1 MKAETDWGRVEQK
14 NQQKHFS
21 VSEGAAMPPRTRLA
35 RHRAR
40 PATAALAAVTVL
52 AGLLAGAVP
61 SASAATAAAADDPA
75 PVLVD
80 RFEGEV
86 PFANQPADGIFTWG
100 GDSDD
105 PPTLALKD
113 RADAPEG
120 AKVLEGTYNIS
131 GYGGLSHDFAADQ
144 PAHDWSAH
152 KGIRFWWYGQNTAPL
167 PPGSGKRINF
177 EIKDGGANG
186 EASELWTTSFTDDW
200 EGWHQVEIPF
210 TDFTYRTDYQPVGG
224 IDQVLGLDEMWGYAV
239 TLPTGAPG
247 SFAMDGVELY
257 GKADAALKASVVTD
271 AAVHTVKEGGT
282 ADIDVS
288 VATTGS
294 VPIEEPVTVAYATKG
309 GSAEAGKDYT
319 PVTGT
324 YTFPAG
330 TASGT
335 SHRISVAT
343 RKDGAAES
351 AETIPLEL
359 TVTGAKPPKENPQVV
374 IDAHGL
380 PYLDPKLPVKKRVAD
395 LLSRMSPAEKAG
407 QMTQAERNALK
418 SQGDIAAYDLGSLL
432 SGGGSVPTPNTPE
445 AWAKMVDAYQLR
457 AQATRFQIPLIY
469 GVDAVHGHNN
479 VIGSTIMPHN
489 IGIGAGRDPKLAERT
504 GAVTADEVRATG
516 IPWDFAP
523 CLCVTRDERWGRS
536 YESYGEDPALVE
548 SMETVIQGMQG
559 SASGKDLHRNDKV
572 LATAKHYV
580 GDGGTEFGSS
590 TTGSYTIDQGVT
602 KVTRQELEAVHLAP
616 FEEAVKRGVGTVMPS
631 YSSLDILGDDQG
643 PVKMHADAEMIN
655 GVLKDRMGFEG
666 FVISDW
672 QAIDQIPGDYASDVR
687 TSVNAG
693 LDMIMVPTAYQD
705 FTKTLQD
712 EVTAGRISQ
721 ARIDDAVTRILTQ
734 KFRLGLFEKPYA
746 DTTDI
751 DQVGSAG
758 HRAVAREA
766 AAKSQVLLKNDGGVL
781 PLKASQKVYVAGSNA
796 DNIGNQAG
804 GWTVS
809 WQGSSGRITT
819 GTTIL
824 EAMKKDATDAASV
837 TYSKDASA
845 STDGYD
851 VGVVVV
857 GETPYAEGI
866 GDVGNGNDLEL
877 TAADKAAIDKVCAAM
892 KCAVL
897 VVSGRPQLIGDR
909 LGDIDALVAS
919 WLPGTEG
926 DGVADVLYGKRA
938 FTGQLPVT
946 WPKSES
952 QLPINVGDA
961 TYDPQFPYGWGLTTL
976 KKAPTGGEL
985 TLGALAVAAQ
995 LAEKAGLGKSEAGRA
1010 IVDQARLLV
1019 QQKAGGK
1026 PTAAVSKP
1034 FADADHLLLTGDLTG
1049 AVAKL
1054 RTAYRAVQR

>member
-1 MKAETDWGRVEQK
+1 
-14 NQQKHFS
+14 
-21 VSEGAAMPPRTRLA
+21 MPPRTR
-35 RHRAR
+35 HRSR
-40 PATAALAAVTVL
+40 PATAALAAATVL
-52 AGLLAGAVP
+52 AGLLAGAAP
-61 SASAATAAAADDPA
+61 SAAAPAAADDPA
-75 PVLVD
+75 PVAID

-86 PFANQPADGIFTWG
+86 PFANQPAEGIFTWG
-100 GDSDD
+100 GDADD
-105 PPTLALKD
+105 PPTLAIKE

-120 AKVLEGTYNIS
+120 AKVLEGTYDIS
-131 GYGGLSHDFAADQ
+131 GYGGLSHDYAADQ

-167 PPGSGKRINF
+167 PPGSGKKISF
-177 EIKDGGANG
+177 EIKDGGADG

-210 TDFTYRTDYQPVGG
+210 ADFTYRADYQPVGG
-224 IDQVLGLDEMWGYAV
+224 IDQILGLDEMWGYAL

-247 SFAMDGVELY
+247 SFAMDGMELY
-257 GKADAALKASVVTD
+257 GKADPALKASVTAD
-271 AAVHTVKEGGT
+271 AAVHPVKQGAT
-282 ADIDVS
+282 ADIDLS

-294 VPIEEPVTVAYATKG
+294 APLEDPVTVEYETKG
-309 GSAEAGKDYT
+309 GSAGSGTDYT
-319 PVTGT
+319 PVSGT

-335 SHRISVAT
+335 SHRVSVAT
-343 RKDGAAES
+343 RKTAGAAS
-351 AETIPLEL
+351 AKTIPLEL

-380 PYLDPKLPVKKRVAD
+380 PYQDAKLPVKKRVAD
-395 LLSRMSPAEKAG
+395 LLARMSPAEKAG
-407 QMTQAERNALK
+407 QMTQAERNALT
-418 SQGDIAAYDLGSLL
+418 SQGDIAGYDLGSLL
-432 SGGGSVPTPNTPE
+432 SGGGSVPTPNTPQ
-445 AWAKMVDAYQLR
+445 AWAKMVDSYQLR

-479 VIGSTIMPHN
+479 VVGSTIMPHN
-489 IGIGAGRDPKLAERT
+489 VGLGATRDPKTVEKT
-504 GAVTADEVRATG
+504 GAVTASEVRATG

-523 CLCVTRDERWGRS
+523 CLCVSRDERWGRS

-548 SMETVIQGMQG
+548 SLETVIQGMQG
-559 SASGKDLHRNDKV
+559 AASGKDLGRSDKV
-572 LATAKHYV
+572 LATAKHFV
-580 GDGGTEFGSS
+580 GDGGTEYGSS
-590 TTGSYTIDQGVT
+590 TTGSYPIDQGVT
-602 KVTRQELEAVHLAP
+602 KVTREELEAVHLAP
-616 FEEAVKRGVGTVMPS
+616 FGEAVKRGIGTVMPS
-631 YSSLDILGDDQG
+631 YSSLDIIGDDRG

-687 TSVNAG
+687 TSINAG
-693 LDMIMVPTAYQD
+693 LDMIMVPTAYKE
-705 FTKTLQD
+705 FTRTLQD
-712 EVTAGRISQ
+712 EVTAGRVPQ
-721 ARIDDAVTRILTQ
+721 ARIDDAVSRILTQ

-746 DTTDI
+746 DTGNLGK
-751 DQVGSAG
+751 VGSAG

-781 PLKASQKVYVAGSNA
+781 PLKSSQKVYVAGSNA
-796 DNIGNQAG
+796 DDIGNQAG

-809 WQGSSGRITT
+809 WQGSSGDITP

-824 EAMKKDATDAASV
+824 SAMKKDAASV

-845 STDGYD
+845 ATDGYD

-857 GETPYAEGI
+857 GETPYAEGV
-866 GDVGNGNDLEL
+866 GDVGNGHDLEL
-877 TAADKAAIDKVCAAM
+877 SAADKAAVDKVCAAM

-897 VVSGRPQLIGDR
+897 IVSGRPQLIGDR
-909 LGDIDALVAS
+909 LDGIDALVAS

-961 TYDPQFPYGWGLTTL
+961 AYDPQFPYGWGLTTL
-976 KKAPTGGEL
+976 RKPPAGGEL
-985 TLGALAVAAQ
+985 TLTALALAAQ
-995 LAEKAGLGKSEAGRA
+995 VAERTGLGRTEVGRT
-1010 IVDQARLLV
+1010 IVGQARLLV
-1019 QQKAGGK
+1019 QQKTGGK
-1026 PTAAVSKP
+1026 LGEAVSKP

-1054 RTAYRAVQR
+1054 RAAYRAA

>member
-1 MKAETDWGRVEQK
+1 
-14 NQQKHFS
+14 
-21 VSEGAAMPPRTRLA
+21 MPPRTHRA

-40 PATAALAAVTVL
+40 PTTAALAAVTVL

-61 SASAATAAAADDPA
+61 SASAATAAATADDPA

-105 PPTLALKD
+105 PPTLTLKD

-224 IDQVLGLDEMWGYAV
+224 IDQVLGLDEMWGYAL

-271 AAVHTVKEGGT
+271 AAVRTVKEGGT

-294 VPIEEPVTVAYATKG
+294 APIEEPVTVAYETKG

-335 SHRISVAT
+335 SHRISVVT

-418 SQGDIAAYDLGSLL
+418 SQGDIATYDLGSLL

-687 TSVNAG
+687 TSINAG

-746 DTTDI
+746 DTADI

-809 WQGSSGRITT
+809 WQGSSGRITM

-995 LAEKAGLGKSEAGRA
+995 IAEKAGLGKSEAGKA

-1049 AVAKL
+1049 AVAQL